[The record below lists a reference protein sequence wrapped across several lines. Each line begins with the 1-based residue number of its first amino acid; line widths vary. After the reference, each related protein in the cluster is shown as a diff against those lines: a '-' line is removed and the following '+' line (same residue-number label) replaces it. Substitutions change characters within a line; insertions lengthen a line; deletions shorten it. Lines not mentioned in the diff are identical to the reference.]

1 MTTRE
6 LQKRLGVASDGVF
19 GPKTQAAF
27 LEAFVNLDAPAIKHS
42 DMVAAASRLGV
53 PIANLYAVAE
63 KESGR
68 SSFSRDGRPVIL
80 FEAHWFS
87 RLTKRVYDRSHPSI
101 SSRRW
106 NRKLYARHMPGRYKR
121 LARAAKL
128 NVDAAISSASWGKF
142 QIMGFHWERLG
153 YESPWDF
160 AMAMVRSE
168 ADHLQALVRFI
179 EANGLADELRACK
192 PNNPGSCEAFAK
204 RYNGGGYRKNAYH
217 VKLAKLIARH
227 S

>member
-6 LQKRLGVASDGVF
+6 LQKRLGVTADGAF

-27 LEAFVNLDAPAIKHS
+27 LAAFINTNAPAINGH
-42 DMVAAASRLGV
+42 DMLAAASRLNV
-53 PIANLYAVAE
+53 PPANLKALAE
-63 KESGR
+63 KESGH

-87 RLTKRVYDRSHPSI
+87 RLTKRAYDRSHPSI

-106 NRKLYARHMPGRYKR
+106 NRKLYARHMPGRYRR
-121 LARAAKL
+121 LARAARL

-160 AMAMVRSE
+160 AMQMVASE
-168 ADHLQALVRFI
+168 GNHLDALVRFI
-179 EANGLADELRACK
+179 EANNLADALRACK
-192 PNNPGSCEAFAK
+192 ANNPQSCEAFAK
-204 RYNGGGYRKNAYH
+204 GYNGSGFRKNSYH
-217 VKLAKLIARH
+217 IKLAKLIARH